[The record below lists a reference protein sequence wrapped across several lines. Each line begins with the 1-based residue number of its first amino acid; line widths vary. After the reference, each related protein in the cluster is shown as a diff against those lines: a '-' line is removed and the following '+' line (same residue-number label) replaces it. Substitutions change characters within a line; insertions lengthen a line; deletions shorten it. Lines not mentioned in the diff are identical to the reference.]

1 MKVTTEDEEV
11 TAEEGSLRFCH
22 FEMRVSKTAKV
33 TTRMVISGMSIK
45 TTVPQLMK
53 KNSDEILLLSDPE
66 S

>member
-1 MKVTTEDEEV
+1 MTTEDEEV

-33 TTRMVISGMSIK
+33 TTRMVMSGMSIK

-53 KNSDEILLLSDPE
+53 KYAAEIVPLADPV